1 MFSSGA
7 NYNKLKTN
15 LRLSINR
22 LKLLEKKKS
31 EMAMKSRKEIA
42 DYISGGKVDRAKIR
56 VEHIIR
62 EDYLVE
68 AMEVLEM
75 YCDLLLARFGLIQQM
90 KTLDD
95 GLAEA
100 ISSLI
105 WVAPRMQSDVQELKV
120 VADQFAAKYGKPYAQ
135 ACRDNQVGTVSP
147 KLMHKLSVQAPP
159 KITVEKYLI
168 EIARYYNVAY
178 EPDPQVMNQDET
190 FSADNLIDL
199 MPGIPDKN
207 DLNSNTGRGGGG
219 GGFVEPGAA
228 AYPPPYAPAAAG
240 GAPGAAAQPFNYPP
254 MGQNIPAPPGQPAPQ
269 PPGSAAGY
277 QQPSAGYPGVPYPG
291 QEPPNNFNNVAAPPP
306 AFNYNIPPRPDSPND
321 NVESK
326 DDLNISGGSGPPPY
340 EQDEPK
346 KDLGHAGQPPPPAQ
360 NPDFL
365 GLPDLPAVPA
375 DTPVGGNT
383 PGNQDDEEIDFDDL
397 TARFEALKKRK

>member
-1 MFSSGA
+1 MFSSGP

-42 DYISGGKVDRAKIR
+42 DYLAAGKIERAKIR

-62 EDYLVE
+62 EDYMVE

-105 WVAPRMQSDVQELKV
+105 WVAPRMQADVQELKAV
-120 VADQFAAKYGKPYAQ
+120 SEQFAAKYGKPYAQ
-135 ACRDNQVGTVSP
+135 ACRENAVGTVSA

-168 EIARYYNVAY
+168 EIAKYYNVEY
-178 EPDPQVMNQDET
+178 EPDPQVMNQDEIY
-190 FSADNLIDL
+190 SADNLIDL
-199 MPGIPDKN
+199 LPAPGKN
-207 DLNSNTGRGGGG
+207 DLDSNKGGGGG
-219 GGFVEPGAA
+219 GGFVEPS
-228 AYPPPYAPAAAG
+228 YPPPYGAPSAVSGVPAIPPNPAFPAPVSAPPFMYPEMGSGGYNPEFSVPPPPGKSAPLPPATGGDSLNGAAG
-240 GAPGAAAQPFNYPP
+240 L
-254 MGQNIPAPPGQPAPQ
+254 
-269 PPGSAAGY
+269 
-277 QQPSAGYPGVPYPG
+277 
-291 QEPPNNFNNVAAPPP
+291 PPP
-306 AFNYNIPPRPDSPND
+306 AFNYNIPPARPDSPEENI
-321 NVESK
+321 ESK

-340 EQDEPK
+340 DQDEPK
-346 KDLGHAGQPPPPAQ
+346 KDLRVQHDPSPDSLGFPELPSVPSDPPIGGHSST
-360 NPDFL
+360 
-365 GLPDLPAVPA
+365 
-375 DTPVGGNT
+375 TPSGPN
-383 PGNQDDEEIDFDDL
+383 DDDIDFDDL
-397 TARFEALKKRK
+397 TKRFEALKKKK

>member
-15 LRLSINR
+15 LRLCINR

-42 DYISGGKVDRAKIR
+42 DYMQAGKLERAKIR

-62 EDYLVE
+62 EDYMVE

-100 ISSLI
+100 ISSII
-105 WVAPRMQSDVQELKV
+105 WVSPRLQADVQELKV

-135 ACRDNQVGTVSP
+135 ACKENAVGTVSV

-168 EIARYYNVAY
+168 EIARYYNVEY
-178 EPDPQVMNQDET
+178 EPDPLVMCQDEVY
-190 FSADNLIDL
+190 SADNLIEL
-199 MPGIPDKN
+199 TPNLPAVPKN
-207 DLNSNTGRGGGG
+207 DLDDNNAKGGGG
-219 GGFVEPGAA
+219 GGFSAPPSANYGGGAPA
-228 AYPPPYAPAAAG
+228 PFQYPPAAPAGASAYPPAPPQDAPYPPPFQYHVPPQ
-240 GAPGAAAQPFNYPP
+240 APG
-254 MGQNIPAPPGQPAPQ
+254 
-269 PPGSAAGY
+269 
-277 QQPSAGYPGVPYPG
+277 
-291 QEPPNNFNNVAAPPP
+291 
-306 AFNYNIPPRPDSPND
+306 SPNS
-321 NVESK
+321 NVERNTK
-326 DDLNISGGSGPPPY
+326 LNMLDEEEEGGGPPPY
-340 EQDEPK
+340 FPPDHLKQD
-346 KDLGHAGQPPPPAQ
+346 GSQQQPPAPASAPPSSAPPASS
-360 NPDFL
+360 PGFL
-365 GLPDLPAVPA
+365 DLPDLPAVPV
-375 DTPVGGNT
+375 DTPLGSKGASPDENK
-383 PGNQDDEEIDFDDL
+383 DDDIDFDDL
-397 TARFEALKKRK
+397 TKRFEALKKKK

>member
-1 MFSSGA
+1 MFSSGP

-15 LRLSINR
+15 LRLAINR

-31 EMAMKSRKEIA
+31 EMALKSRKEIA
-42 DYISGGKVDRAKIR
+42 DYISSGKAERAKIR

-68 AMEVLEM
+68 AMEIVEM

-105 WVAPRMQSDVQELKV
+105 WVAPRLQADVQELKI

-135 ACRDNQVGTVSP
+135 ACKENEVGTVSA

-168 EIARYYNVAY
+168 EISKYYNVDY
-178 EPDPQVMNQDET
+178 EPDPQVMTQDEVYA
-190 FSADNLIDL
+190 SDNLIDL
-199 MPGIPDKN
+199 LPSVPTTGKN
-207 DLNSNTGRGGGG
+207 DLDGKDNGGGGG
-219 GGFVEPGAA
+219 GGFVEPIPAV
-228 AYPPPYAPAAAG
+228 PAAAPFSYPAVNQPG
-240 GAPGAAAQPFNYPP
+240 IPPPPGQAAPY
-254 MGQNIPAPPGQPAPQ
+254 PPGQPSHPMGGAV
-269 PPGSAAGY
+269 GGY
-277 QQPSAGYPGVPYPG
+277 PYLNQQPS
-291 QEPPNNFNNVAAPPP
+291 NIAAPPP
-306 AFNYNIPPRPDSPND
+306 FQYNIPNVRPDSPND
-321 NVESK
+321 NIESK
-326 DDLNISGGSGPPPY
+326 DMLNISGDSGPPPY
-340 EQDEPK
+340 EPEDEVK
-346 KDLGHAGQPPPPAQ
+346 KNMNVQAPPPAT

-365 GLPDLPAVPA
+365 DLPDLPSVPV

-383 PGNQDDEEIDFDDL
+383 PASNDKDDDIDFDDL
-397 TARFEALKKRK
+397 TKRFEALKKKK